1 MEPITDNSR
10 TKRSVSAKREAPE
23 VYERRQDSVLACIGL
38 GIMCNSCAFYA
49 LLDVM
54 PQKIAF
60 ALFNFGAWPT
70 AFAIYRTWRRWK
82 EQDTEHGG
90 KGKSNAESFDEE
102 RMLEF

>member
-1 MEPITDNSR
+1 MKSITDNSR

-23 VYERRQDSVLACIGL
+23 VYERRQDSVLAATGI
-38 GIMCNSCAFYA
+38 GIMCNACAFYA
-49 LLDVM
+49 LFDVM

-82 EQDTEHGG
+82 EQDTGLQ
-90 KGKSNAESFDEE
+90 KQDKNNAESFDEE
-102 RMLEF
+102 RMVEF

>member
-1 MEPITDNSR
+1 MEYTTDNSK

-23 VYERRQDSVLACIGL
+23 VYERRQDSVLAATGM

-49 LLDVM
+49 LFDVM

-60 ALFNFGAWPT
+60 ALFSFGAWPT

-82 EQDTEHGG
+82 EQDTKQG
-90 KGKSNAESFDEE
+90 KQDKNSAESFDEE
-102 RMLEF
+102 RMVEF

>member
-1 MEPITDNSR
+1 MESLTDNSR
-10 TKRSVSAKREAPE
+10 TKRNVSAKREAPE
-23 VYERRQDSVLACIGL
+23 VYERRQDSVLAATGI

-49 LLDVM
+49 LFDVM

-82 EQDTEHGG
+82 EQDIEHVRQD
-90 KGKSNAESFDEE
+90 KNNAESFDEE

>member
-1 MEPITDNSR
+1 MEYTTDNSK

-23 VYERRQDSVLACIGL
+23 VYERRQDSVLAATGM

-49 LLDVM
+49 LFDVM

-60 ALFNFGAWPT
+60 ALFSFGAWPT

-82 EQDTEHGG
+82 EQDTEP
-90 KGKSNAESFDEE
+90 KKQDKNNFYSFDEE
-102 RMLEF
+102 RMVEF

>member
-1 MEPITDNSR
+1 MEFITDNSR
-10 TKRSVSAKREAPE
+10 TERSVSAKREAPE

-90 KGKSNAESFDEE
+90 QGKNNAESLDEE
-102 RMLEF
+102 RMVEF

>member
-1 MEPITDNSR
+1 MNYITDNSR
-10 TKRSVSAKREAPE
+10 TERSVSAKREAPE

-54 PQKIAF
+54 PQKVAF

-82 EQDTEHGG
+82 EQDTGTEKQG
-90 KGKSNAESFDEE
+90 KNSAESFDEE
-102 RMLEF
+102 RMVEF